1 MAKGI
6 VPVRLIDSLPEYDI
20 AILKSREYL
29 TRMPMTLDNYA
40 GIKKGDRIGYV
51 GLDKQGESTFCAGFI
66 SKIDSIKSNGVWLN
80 RLTFST
86 RELPGYPGSPILNT
100 KGKVIGMI
108 VKASNLKQGNQLIGI
123 VGYSVRQL
131 KYTRYQGF

>member
-1 MAKGI
+1 M
-6 VPVRLIDSLPEYDI
+6 L
-20 AILKSREYL
+20 
-29 TRMPMTLDNYA
+29 MTLGDFA
-40 GIKKGDRIGYV
+40 SIKKGDRIGYV
-51 GLDKQGESTFCAGFI
+51 GFDQKGEITICPGFI

-100 KGKVIGMI
+100 KGKVIGLI
-108 VKASNLKQGNQLIGI
+108 VKASNVKRGNQLIGI
-123 VGYSVRQL
+123 VGYSVHQL